1 VLTVASVHFR
11 YVYTAW
17 MVSAVTFKSN
27 LSSAD
32 VWTANVLYPNA
43 ASGNGATTPTT
54 FTFDRPV
61 IANVLVSML

>member
-1 VLTVASVHFR
+1 VHFR

-17 MVSAVTFKSN
+17 TVFAVTFKSN
-27 LSSAD
+27 LSSTD

-43 ASGNGATTPTT
+43 TSGNGPTTPTT
-54 FTFDRPV
+54 FNFDRPV